1 MEDARHN
8 RFYLSL
14 KAKMEIVTLKI
25 MSGFNACGA
34 SIPVSSKTTLSKYRK
49 RYLFNAGI
57 GLNSIETLFVS

>member
-34 SIPVSSKTTLSKYRK
+34 SIPVSSKYRK
-49 RYLFNAGI
+49 HYLLNAGI
-57 GLNSIETLFVS
+57 GLNIIEMLFVS